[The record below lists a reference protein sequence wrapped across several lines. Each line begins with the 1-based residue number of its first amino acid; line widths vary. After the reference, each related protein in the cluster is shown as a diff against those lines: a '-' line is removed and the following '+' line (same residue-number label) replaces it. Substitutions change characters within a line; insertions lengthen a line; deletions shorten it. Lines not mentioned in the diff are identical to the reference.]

1 MVGDRNEDGEA
12 AVEHQGV
19 LAEVGA
25 AKNKNVWSCQLHYSF
40 VSLSFHDA
48 SCLA

>member
-19 LAEVGA
+19 LEEVGA
-25 AKNKNVWSCQLHYSF
+25 AKHKNVWSCQLHYSF
-40 VSLSFHDA
+40 VSVSCHGA
-48 SCLA
+48 SCVA